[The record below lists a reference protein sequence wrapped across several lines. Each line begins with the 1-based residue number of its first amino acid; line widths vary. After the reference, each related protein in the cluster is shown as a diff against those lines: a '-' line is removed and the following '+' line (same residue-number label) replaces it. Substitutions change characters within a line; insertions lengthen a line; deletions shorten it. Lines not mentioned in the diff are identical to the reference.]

1 MFICS
6 SNSSS
11 VLNRSA
17 GSARVFT
24 SLLYKCLLTHTAHAR
39 SWCSSPVK
47 GTLGRSVF
55 KYLLTAFSGIFLL
68 HLLVWIWSF
77 THFLAFFHTV
87 QFINWRRHSRNC
99 VWQLQL
105 QKSGWTLNNNL
116 KKLVNLRPLWKTPLT
131 VWFVSPCIMSLT
143 FPSPLSQLPLPPG
156 VNTNVL
162 WYPSKHSRFDHLSSS
177 SAVVI
182 INRYHLCCGFSIQ
195 QACHDEMK
203 SPAALRSLPAP
214 RARLPFTNPAWLS
227 TNRLSLKALNTQLM
241 IIIQCIFRAGR
252 QREGFANRHQLRQ
265 MCQVLTIRKSLEAT
279 TLTNTHTAK
288 SIYILVITIML
299 LISQPWRW

>member
-1 MFICS
+1 M
-6 SNSSS
+6 
-11 VLNRSA
+11 A
-17 GSARVFT
+17 QSARVFT

-131 VWFVSPCIMSLT
+131 VWFVSPCIMSL
-143 FPSPLSQLPLPPG
+143 PSPLSQLPLPPG

-177 SAVVI
+177 SAAHYTFI
-182 INRYHLCCGFSIQ
+182 INL
-195 QACHDEMK
+195 
-203 SPAALRSLPAP
+203 PSLLWVFHPTGLSWWNEVTSSLKEPPCAP
-214 RARLPFTNPAWLS
+214 RPPAFYESSMAIDKQIVIKSAKHS
-227 TNRLSLKALNTQLM
+227 TTAVW
-241 IIIQCIFRAGR
+241 
-252 QREGFANRHQLRQ
+252 QRN
-265 MCQVLTIRKSLEAT
+265 I
-279 TLTNTHTAK
+279 
-288 SIYILVITIML
+288 
-299 LISQPWRW
+299 

>member
-1 MFICS
+1 M
-6 SNSSS
+6 
-11 VLNRSA
+11 
-17 GSARVFT
+17 
-24 SLLYKCLLTHTAHAR
+24 
-39 SWCSSPVK
+39 
-47 GTLGRSVF
+47 
-55 KYLLTAFSGIFLL
+55 
-68 HLLVWIWSF
+68 
-77 THFLAFFHTV
+77 
-87 QFINWRRHSRNC
+87 
-99 VWQLQL
+99 
-105 QKSGWTLNNNL
+105 
-116 KKLVNLRPLWKTPLT
+116 WKPPLT

-177 SAVVI
+177 SAAHYTFI
-182 INRYHLCCGFSIQ
+182 INL
-195 QACHDEMK
+195 
-203 SPAALRSLPAP
+203 PSLLWVFHPTGLSWWNEVTSSLKEPPCAP
-214 RARLPFTNPAWLS
+214 PPFTNPAWLS
-227 TNRLSLKALNTQLM
+227 RNRLSLKALNTQLM

-265 MCQVLTIRKSLEAT
+265 MCQVLTIRKGLEAT